1 MITYHSKQITLFFVL
16 LFVVGIVLGEQ
27 ANYDPYP
34 SYETYETYEPIKN
47 SYFPYAEVIRKDSV
61 GDIAKDMET
70 SLIVKEIGKVYD
82 IAEECGIKPILPSTI
97 ILKSIGEDGVMLGVD
112 ISKPDATPLRTV
124 CAAIIDAAV
133 IHGAMQVYHEL
144 IDEGSE
150 DVSKITILGNGDIIT
165 DGDITISSNEY

>member
-70 SLIVKEIGKVYD
+70 SLIVKEIGKV
-82 IAEECGIKPILPSTI
+82 
-97 ILKSIGEDGVMLGVD
+97 
-112 ISKPDATPLRTV
+112 
-124 CAAIIDAAV
+124 
-133 IHGAMQVYHEL
+133 
-144 IDEGSE
+144 
-150 DVSKITILGNGDIIT
+150 
-165 DGDITISSNEY
+165 